1 MIYEPCFEI
10 EILRCIQ
17 VGLLCVQEF
26 AQDRPTVSD
35 VVSMLKSEIVDPPLP
50 MKPAFIERQ
59 IASDTDSSQR
69 CQTECSVNNV
79 TVTMVQGR

>member
-1 MIYEPCFEI
+1 M
-10 EILRCIQ
+10 
-17 VGLLCVQEF
+17 QEF
-26 AQDRPTVSD
+26 AQDRPTVSN